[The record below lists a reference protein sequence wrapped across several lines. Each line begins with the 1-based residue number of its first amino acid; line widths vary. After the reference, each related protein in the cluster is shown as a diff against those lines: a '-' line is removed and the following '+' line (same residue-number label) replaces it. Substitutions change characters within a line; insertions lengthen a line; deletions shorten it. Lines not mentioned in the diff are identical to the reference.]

1 MDFTTLFM
9 IYWIHHNN
17 AVKRNGGYKSL
28 KAKVDKLLLG
38 QLEIQKEMYMLD
50 RKISDT
56 YNVVLDALGT
66 SAENR
71 IWLEKG
77 ALV

>member
-1 MDFTTLFM
+1 
-9 IYWIHHNN
+9 
-17 AVKRNGGYKSL
+17 
-28 KAKVDKLLLG
+28 
-38 QLEIQKEMYMLD
+38 MYMLD